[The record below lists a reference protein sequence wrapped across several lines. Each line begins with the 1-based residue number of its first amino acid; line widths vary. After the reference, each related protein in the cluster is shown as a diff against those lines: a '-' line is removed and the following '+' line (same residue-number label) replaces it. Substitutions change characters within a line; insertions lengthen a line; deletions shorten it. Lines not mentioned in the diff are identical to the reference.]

1 MAEYLN
7 EAFVYK
13 MKALTSCGT
22 QYINYT
28 KYKTIPTEELKPE
41 CMILETSQKNVL
53 RNTFNSAELTE
64 ITNYAVVLANDPNP
78 KYEEFKVN
86 GKPVNI
92 NNIHE
97 AISSI
102 MSL

>member
-28 KYKTIPTEELKPE
+28 QYKTIPTEELKPA
-41 CMILETSQKNVL
+41 CMILETSQINEL
-53 RNTFNSAELTE
+53 RNTFISAELTE
-64 ITNYAVVLANDPNP
+64 ITNYAIVLSNV
-78 KYEEFKVN
+78 K
-86 GKPVNI
+86 
-92 NNIHE
+92 
-97 AISSI
+97 ISKSHSKI
-102 MSL
+102 Y